1 MFMDASALANNP
13 FVEFATLLFLAA
25 VFGVA
30 ARLLRQPLIVAFIVL
45 GILAGPSV
53 LGLIHSEDQIHLL
66 AEIGIAILLF
76 VVGLKLDLS
85 LIRTTGGVALFTGLG
100 QVIFTSLF
108 GFLIALGLGFS
119 PMASLYI
126 AVALTFSSTII
137 IVKLLSDKKEIDSLH
152 GQIAVGFLIVQD
164 IVVIL
169 VMIVLS
175 AMGQDDHD
183 GAAQIAIGVALQGLA
198 LLAITGLA
206 MKFVLPRLTNYLASS
221 QELLV
226 LFAIAWAVV
235 LAAISDV
242 MGFSREVGAF
252 LAGVSLA
259 STHYREIISGRLVS
273 IRDFLLLF
281 FFINLGSQLDLSLLG
296 AQVWPALLLSVF
308 VLVGNPLIVLVIM
321 GLMGYRKRTG
331 FLAGLT
337 VAQISEFSLIFAAL
351 GLTLGHISDEV
362 VGLITLVGLITIAL
376 STYMILYSHPLFERL
391 APLLSIFE
399 KRNPYRE
406 AQAHQNEVRQFDAIV
421 FGLGRYGGNMVRRL
435 RTEGL
440 TVLGVDFD
448 PQLVKSYQRQG
459 FDTQYGDVEDPDLPE
474 QLPIGHTRFLIS
486 STPQVQGNLS
496 LLKTMREAG
505 FKGRILLTAHGS
517 EHAGTLQDAG
527 ADRVLMPFND
537 AAEVIVER
545 IRELDSPQPQ

>member
-1 MFMDASALANNP
+1 MDASVLADNP
-13 FVEFATLLFLAA
+13 FVEFATLLLLAA

-45 GILAGPSV
+45 GILAGPSA
-53 LGLIHSEDQIHLL
+53 LGVIHSEDQIHLL

-108 GFLIALGLGFS
+108 GFIIALGLGFS

-175 AMGQDDHD
+175 ALGQDGND
-183 GAAQIAIGVALQGLA
+183 GVAQIAIGVALKGFGL
-198 LLAITGLA
+198 LVVTGLA

-235 LAAISDV
+235 LAAISEL

-296 AQVWPALLLSVF
+296 AQVWPALVLSVF
-308 VLVGNPLIVLVIM
+308 VLIGNPVIVLIIM

-376 STYMILYSHPLFERL
+376 STYMIIYSHPLFERL

-399 KRNPYRE
+399 KANPYRE
-406 AQAHQNEVRQFDAIV
+406 AQTHQNEVRHFDAIV

-435 RTEGL
+435 SRQGL

-448 PQLVKSYQRQG
+448 PQAVKNYQRQG

-474 QLPIGHTRFLIS
+474 QLPINQTRFLIS
-486 STPQVQGNLS
+486 STPQLHGNLT

-505 FKGRILLTAHGS
+505 FEGDILLTAHSS
-517 EHAGTLQDAG
+517 EHAGALQGAG
-527 ADRVLMPFND
+527 ADQVLMPFTD

-545 IRELDSPQPQ
+545 IRELDSNKGQ